1 MTEPESSG
9 RENPGRQSPA
19 LKPYT
24 APRLQIYGDLA
35 DITKAHANVSKND
48 GGVFINRKTTP

>member
-1 MTEPESSG
+1 MTEPESTD
-9 RENPGRQSPA
+9 REKPGRQSPA
-19 LKPYT
+19 LKPYQ

-35 DITKAHANVSKND
+35 DITKAHANGSKND